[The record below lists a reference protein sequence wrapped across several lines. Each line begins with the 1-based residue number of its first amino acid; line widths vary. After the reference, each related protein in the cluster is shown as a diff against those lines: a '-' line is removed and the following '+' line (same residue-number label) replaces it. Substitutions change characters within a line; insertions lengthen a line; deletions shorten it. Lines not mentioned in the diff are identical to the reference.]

1 MPPLVQT
8 EGVTKTYNLG
18 GATVHALRGVS
29 LELAQGDFVAVMG
42 ASGSGK
48 STFLYILGL
57 LDRPTGGRYLFDGV
71 DTRDLSSN
79 ERAQLRNERIG
90 FVFQNFHLLARNSAI
105 ENVEVPLVYSG
116 HRASQRRR
124 IARSA
129 LDAVGMIGREH
140 HLPNQL
146 SGGQQQR
153 VAIARALANQPSLI
167 LADEPTGA
175 LDSAT
180 SAEVMEVMQR
190 LNRERGIT
198 IVLVTHDRDIASYAD
213 YTIRFRDGQ
222 GMRRDRRA

>member
-1 MPPLVQT
+1 
-8 EGVTKTYNLG
+8 
-18 GATVHALRGVS
+18 
-29 LELAQGDFVAVMG
+29 
-42 ASGSGK
+42 
-48 STFLYILGL
+48 LYILGL
-57 LDRPTGGRYLFDGV
+57 LDRPTDGRYLFDGV
-71 DTRDLSSN
+71 DTSDLSSN
-79 ERAQLRNERIG
+79 ERAQFRNERIG

-105 ENVEVPLVYSG
+105 ENVEVPLLYSG
-116 HRASQRRR
+116 YGASQRRR
-124 IARSA
+124 IAQSA
-129 LDAVGMIGREH
+129 LDAVGMIGRDH

-180 SAEVMEVMQR
+180 STEVMEVMQR

-222 GMRRDRRA
+222 GMRRDGRA

>member
-1 MPPLVQT
+1 MQPLVQT
-8 EGVTKTYNLG
+8 EGVTRTYNLG

-48 STFLYILGL
+48 STFLYILRL
-57 LDRPTGGRYLFDGV
+57 LDRPTDGCYLFDGV
-71 DTRDLSSN
+71 DTRDLSAN
-79 ERAQLRNERIG
+79 ERARLRNERIG
-90 FVFQNFHLLARNSAI
+90 FVFQNFHLLARNSAL
-105 ENVEVPLVYSG
+105 ENVEVPLLYSG
-116 HRASQRRR
+116 HGASQRRR

-129 LDAVGMIGREH
+129 LDEVGMIGREH
-140 HLPNQL
+140 HLPSQL

-153 VAIARALANQPSLI
+153 VAIARALANRPSLI

-180 SAEVMEVMQR
+180 STEVMEMMQR

-222 GMRRDRRA
+222 GMRRVG

>member
-1 MPPLVQT
+1 MQPLVQT
-8 EGVTKTYNLG
+8 EAVTRTYNLG

-48 STFLYILGL
+48 STFLHILGL
-57 LDRPTGGRYLFDGV
+57 LDRPTDGRYLFDGV
-71 DTRDLSSN
+71 DTSELSSN
-79 ERAQLRNERIG
+79 ERARLRNERIG

-105 ENVEVPLVYSG
+105 ENVEIPLVYSG
-116 HRASQRRR
+116 HGAARRR
-124 IARSA
+124 RVARSA

-140 HLPNQL
+140 HLPSQL

-180 SAEVMEVMQR
+180 STEVMEMMQR

-222 GMRRDRRA
+222 GMRRDGRA